1 MGSASQLSGLAPA
14 AAAWEHRRATMTRLI
29 VQFPDDAAVVV
40 DGAAAGRTNRVIAL
54 AEGEHVVSLDAD
66 SEPAER
72 TVAAP
77 AGDEVVHVAF
87 TLPRQSVD
95 RFSPLYCA
103 YNGFLL
109 GQFISLSFAGYGRA
123 GYPVRRARMLEFMA
137 EAGIAA
143 DLPEEP
149 SGLGSPEHERLLEQ
163 VLPQAK
169 ARAEPLGDFTL
180 LGTLL
185 THYGVLA
192 ESDPDTARDSLDL
205 IESIRSEH
213 GLPPIEPSRFVV
225 GQEDR
230 HVDDVL
236 SPSLAYLAE
245 IVDGVDVE
253 PDTAFVVMPFSPPYA
268 EYFSTFYRSSLE
280 KAGLR
285 AFRAWGGL
293 SSEDYGVLLLKLI
306 SKSGFA
312 WADVSEPNANVFYEV
327 GAAHAFGKLAMI
339 VTREDRAHQTPANI
353 GHDAVVR
360 YSDTDAG
367 WPESTSDLMA
377 ALIAG
382 LRTAAE
388 AGERVRVTSDALVTV
403 LEDVGRQLAAR
414 ITPPEAQEAADDG
427 HAKLAAGDAEGAA
440 RAFDEAIGLGL
451 DDAHTWL
458 GRGLSRMSLERYDDA
473 EADLGAALADP
484 GGGAEL
490 HQLAAQFR
498 GAVRELKEDSDGALA
513 DYRLAIELGSASP
526 DVFLGSARVEV
537 TCGDLDAARAA
548 IDRAR
553 EAGADPAAVAGAE
566 GDVLSA
572 EGRFDEA
579 VAAYD
584 RSLAQAE
591 NATVE
596 FDRALALLLGGHAAE
611 AIAGYRRGAA
621 TADADDRR
629 YALAALDRRAA
640 GNVAAEACRQALADE
655 SS

>member
-1 MGSASQLSGLAPA
+1 MA
-14 AAAWEHRRATMTRLI
+14 RLI
-29 VQFPDDAAVVV
+29 VQFPDDVAVVV
-40 DGAAAGRTNRVIAL
+40 DGAAAGRTNRVIPL
-54 AEGEHVVSLDAD
+54 VEGEHVVSLAAD
-66 SEPAER
+66 SDPTER

-77 AGDEVVHVAF
+77 AGDEVVGVRF
-87 TLPRQSVD
+87 SWPTQSVD

-123 GYPVRRARMLEFMA
+123 DYPIRRARMLEFMA

-149 SGLGSPEHERLLEQ
+149 FGLGSPEHERFLEQ
-163 VLPQAK
+163 VLPQAM
-169 ARAEPLGDFTL
+169 ARAKPLGDFTL

-192 ESDPDTARDSLDL
+192 ESDPQTARDSLEA
-205 IESIRSEH
+205 IEGIRSDH
-213 GLPPIEPSRFVV
+213 GLPPIEASRFVV
-225 GQEDR
+225 DEDDR

-236 SPSLAYLAE
+236 SPSLAYLSE
-245 IVDGVDVE
+245 IVDGLEVE

-268 EYFSTFYRSSLE
+268 GYFSTFYRPSLE

-306 SKSGFA
+306 GKSGFA

-339 VTREDRAHQTPANI
+339 VTREDRAHLTPANI

-360 YSDTDAG
+360 YSDTDDG

-382 LRTAAE
+382 LRAAAD
-388 AGERVRVTSDALVTV
+388 AGERVRVAPDALVTV

-414 ITPPEAQEAADDG
+414 ITPPEAQAAADDG

-440 RAFDEAIGLGL
+440 HAFDEAIALGL
-451 DDAHTWL
+451 DDARTRL
-458 GRGLSRMSLERYDDA
+458 GRGLSRMSVERYDDA

-484 GGGAEL
+484 GGADEL

-498 GAVRELKEDSDGALA
+498 GTVRELKEDLDGALA
-513 DYRLAIELGSASP
+513 DYRLAVELGSASP
-526 DVFLGSARVEV
+526 DVFLGTARIEV
-537 TCGDLDAARAA
+537 TRGELDAARAA
-548 IDRAR
+548 IGRAR
-553 EAGADPAAVAGAE
+553 EAGADPAAVVAAD

-572 EGRFDEA
+572 EGRFLDA

-584 RSLAQAE
+584 RSLTQAA

-596 FDRALALLLGGHAAE
+596 FDRALALLLGGHVDEAVAA
-611 AIAGYRRGAA
+611 YRRGAE

-629 YALAALDRRAA
+629 YALAALDRRA
-640 GNVAAEACRQALADE
+640 GGHPAAEACRRALE
-655 SS
+655 QSP

>member
-1 MGSASQLSGLAPA
+1 M
-14 AAAWEHRRATMTRLI
+14 
-29 VQFPDDAAVVV
+29 
-40 DGAAAGRTNRVIAL
+40 
-54 AEGEHVVSLDAD
+54 
-66 SEPAER
+66 
-72 TVAAP
+72 
-77 AGDEVVHVAF
+77 
-87 TLPRQSVD
+87 
-95 RFSPLYCA
+95 
-103 YNGFLL
+103 
-109 GQFISLSFAGYGRA
+109 
-123 GYPVRRARMLEFMA
+123 
-137 EAGIAA
+137 
-143 DLPEEP
+143 
-149 SGLGSPEHERLLEQ
+149 
-163 VLPQAK
+163 
-169 ARAEPLGDFTL
+169 ARAKPLGDFTL

-185 THYGVLA
+185 THYGALA
-192 ESDPDTARDSLDL
+192 ESDPETAHDILDE

-213 GLPPIEPSRFVV
+213 GLPPIEPSRFVI

-245 IVDGVDVE
+245 IVDGLDVE

-268 EYFSTFYRSSLE
+268 GYFSTFYRPSLE

-327 GAAHAFGKLAMI
+327 GAAHAFGKLAML
-339 VTREDRAHQTPANI
+339 VTREERAQLAPANI

-360 YSDTDAG
+360 YSETDDG
-367 WPESTSDLMA
+367 WPESPSDLLA

-382 LRTAAE
+382 LRTAAA
-388 AGERVRVTSDALVTV
+388 AGERVRVTPDALVTV

-414 ITPPEAQEAADDG
+414 ITPPEAQAAADDG

-440 RAFDEAIGLGL
+440 HAFDEAIALGL
-451 DDAHTWL
+451 DDARTRL

-484 GGGAEL
+484 GGADEL

-498 GAVRELKEDSDGALA
+498 GTVRELEEDLDGALA
-513 DYRLAIELGSASP
+513 DYRLAVELGSASP
-526 DVFLGSARVEV
+526 DVFLGTARIEV
-537 TCGDLDAARAA
+537 TRGELDAARAA
-548 IDRAR
+548 IGRAR
-553 EAGADPAAVAGAE
+553 EAGADPAAVVAAD
-566 GDVLSA
+566 GDALSA
-572 EGRFDEA
+572 EGRFADA

-584 RSLAQAE
+584 RSLTQAA

-596 FDRALALLLGGHAAE
+596 FDRALALLLGGHVDE
-611 AIAGYRRGAA
+611 AVAGYRRGAE

-629 YALAALDRRAA
+629 YALAALDRRA
-640 GNVAAEACRQALADE
+640 GGHPAAEACRQALE
-655 SS
+655 QSP